1 MTLGEKIYSLRKKNG
16 MSQEDVANQLGLRRQ
31 TISKWELDTSVPD
44 IKNLKLLAEIFGV
57 SVDYLLS
64 DEISDNAEIYI
75 PPKYFYR
82 LLLLT
87 YKENFR
93 KPFFICIIISF
104 TFLFYSYLL
113 RFFKVPLNH
122 FIWKTAL
129 SFGAPLL
136 KFWFIW
142 GLLLFVYIY
151 LEIQIINSNRKPK
164 EC

>member
-1 MTLGEKIYSLRKKNG
+1 MTLGEKIYSLRKKSG

-87 YKENFR
+87 YKEILR
-93 KPFFICIIISF
+93 KPTLIAVSLYSV
-104 TFLFYSYLL
+104 FLFYNQIIHSM
-113 RFFKVPLNH
+113 RVPLDNP
-122 FIWKTAL
+122 IWKFALCPGAPMWKFWVIFIIITFVFVKLEIAL
-129 SFGAPLL
+129 SDS
-136 KFWFIW
+136 K
-142 GLLLFVYIY
+142 
-151 LEIQIINSNRKPK
+151 K